1 MKKYIPTILL
11 VLTCNVF
18 FSQQTTSGD
27 PFYINVFINHE
38 KEIRVEANLVKRT
51 EIGKEVKDLIYNH
64 PFKVDQPVIFR
75 IYADKSLDLGYII
88 KTEQKMLEAYNYQVK
103 RERYLLET
111 LNMNLDGPDWLEKI
125 RALDLKPIRG

>member
-1 MKKYIPTILL
+1 MNKCILTIVL

-18 FSQQTTSGD
+18 FAQQTTSD

-38 KEIRVEANLVKRT
+38 KDIRVESNLVKLA
-51 EIGKEVKDLIYNH
+51 EIGKEVKDLIYDH
-64 PFKVDQPVIFR
+64 PFKVDQPSIFR
-75 IYADKSLDLGYII
+75 IYADKSLDLGFIM